1 MDLIIGLYKPSTG
14 AILCDGKNI
23 NLNLK
28 SWYKKIGYVPQN
40 IQLFD
45 NSIKMN
51 IAFGIDKEKIDTDRI
66 YECLKNDKA

>member
-23 NLNLK
+23 NLNL
-28 SWYKKIGYVPQN
+28 SLGIKIGYVPQN

-45 NSIKMN
+45 NV
-51 IAFGIDKEKIDTDRI
+51 
-66 YECLKNDKA
+66 LK